1 VNQDVVIAIIRYK
14 AASWRGFAH
23 KQSSRHAHVSVNSD
37 LKTAQFHF
45 WRQGS
50 SHATHYTLPSF
61 FVWALLFTLNIK
73 LYCSARDRHESIS
86 DRAQV
91 VMGWRRPRDANGND
105 AREKR
110 YRRFGGGETNT
121 TVEIWSWGRGI
132 WNVPR
137 GRGRFLGSC
146 VKWDL
151 RKCERRRNVGKRW
164 DDEKRKRSKKKT
176 EVGNET
182 N

>member
-1 VNQDVVIAIIRYK
+1 VKRLIDGVNQDVVIAIIRYK

-105 AREKR
+105 THEKKEIDGLEEAKR
-110 YRRFGGGETNT
+110 TLQWRSGVGEEGFGTCQEEG
-121 TVEIWSWGRGI
+121 
-132 WNVPR
+132 
-137 GRGRFLGSC
+137 
-146 VKWDL
+146 
-151 RKCERRRNVGKRW
+151 VGFW
-164 DDEKRKRSKKKT
+164 
-176 EVGNET
+176 EVVSNRI
-182 N
+182 